1 MQLKGI
7 FCLGLKKRMCSGSD
21 IPNEE
26 HVAPGR
32 QCYSQPLPNPDGAGG
47 GLEEAPEVESNL
59 FHGFTQPAQMDN
71 LFLSTQGMNIMKI
84 ILK

>member
-71 LFLSTQGMNIMKI
+71 LFLSTQGMNIMKFI
-84 ILK
+84 FK